1 MKRIIR
7 LTESDLTRIV
17 KRVINEKDDNP
28 LAFATDPNYMDYAGF
43 NKSSKP
49 DESFLDKTDSKVKKS
64 DNSDTTKYIVFV
76 AGTNTT
82 GIAHKTQYD
91 TFKNAL
97 GEVSQTIKY
106 FNYNEHKNNGSILF
120 KWLEE
125 NKSNVDYLILFSAAC
140 YLANRLSPTYVPTSK
155 TFCIEPWAS
164 ELSKPSWTNI
174 PAANFYV
181 NANAWQRG
189 ANAKENIP
197 KENKNILTSHVKALT
212 DAVKKIFI

>member
-1 MKRIIR
+1 MNIFESKQINRIKQLINVKHGIIKPIVS
-7 LTESDLTRIV
+7 EQIPYADDLPFPPTDI
-17 KRVINEKDDNP
+17 DDP
-28 LAFATDPNYMDYAGF
+28 LAGYGYDI
-43 NKSSKP
+43 
-49 DESFLDKTDSKVKKS
+49 KTD
-64 DNSDTTKYIVFV
+64 NIDTTKYIVFV

-91 TFKNAL
+91 KFKSAL
-97 GEVSQTIKY
+97 GDVNQKIKY
-106 FNYNEHKNNGSILF
+106 FNYDDHNNSGSILF

-164 ELSKPSWTNI
+164 EKSKPSWTNI
-174 PAANFYV
+174 SADNFYV
-181 NANAWQRG
+181 NANDWRRG

-197 KENKNILTSHVKALT
+197 EENKNKLTNHVSALV
-212 DAVKKIFI
+212 DAIGKIF